1 MAAFNVGKTEDKR
14 VRTCIS
20 RRRVD
25 RDNDAVETNRSMVR
39 VTVVK
44 TYKSRKSMQTTKNNL
59 LATYL
64 VESLKKKKAREK
76 CIGSDFF
83 RKFDF
88 FAKSVEVGSSVIRWT
103 ACNST
108 EDSTRDN

>member
-1 MAAFNVGKTEDKR
+1 
-14 VRTCIS
+14 
-20 RRRVD
+20 
-25 RDNDAVETNRSMVR
+25 MVR

-44 TYKSRKSMQTTKNNL
+44 TYKSRESMQTTKNNF

-64 VESLKKKKAREK
+64 VESSKKKAREK

-83 RKFDF
+83 RKFDS

>member
-64 VESLKKKKAREK
+64 VESLKKKRLERNASAP
-76 CIGSDFF
+76 IS
-83 RKFDF
+83 
-88 FAKSVEVGSSVIRWT
+88 FASSISLPNRWK
-103 ACNST
+103 
-108 EDSTRDN
+108 